1 MHRWVWGREGNV
13 AEEALLLPLV
23 LLIVFG
29 LLGLSLAGITY
40 ASASAA
46 ADYGARVA
54 AVSQDDPVG
63 RGIDAATNMLA
74 SAPGTY
80 HVTIT
85 ADTTPGGVVTV
96 RVEWEAPNPVA
107 GFLRLMGMSDP
118 VLRGA
123 AVASRYKEG
132 W

>member
-1 MHRWVWGREGNV
+1 MRRWIRGRRGNV

-29 LLGLSLAGITY
+29 LLAFALAGIT
-40 ASASAA
+40 SASAA
-46 ADYGARVA
+46 AAADYAARVA

-63 RGIDAATNMLA
+63 RGLEAANRMLSGA
-74 SAPGTY
+74 VGNY
-80 HVTIT
+80 HVIIT
-85 ADTTPGGVVTV
+85 TDSHPGGVVTV
-96 RVEWEAPNPVA
+96 RVEWEAPNPAA
-107 GFLRLMGMSDP
+107 GFLRLMGLRDP
-118 VLRGA
+118 ILRGT

>member
-1 MHRWVWGREGNV
+1 MRRWLWGRGGNV

-29 LLGLSLAGITY
+29 LLAFALAGVT
-40 ASASAA
+40 SATATAA
-46 ADYGARVA
+46 ADYAARVA

-63 RGIDAATNMLA
+63 RGVDAATRML
-74 SAPGTY
+74 SGGVGTY
-80 HVTIT
+80 RVSVT

-96 RVEWEAPNPVA
+96 RVDWEAPNPAA
-107 GFLRLMGMSDP
+107 GFLRLMGLGHP
-118 VLRGA
+118 VLRGTA
-123 AVASRYKEG
+123 IASRYKEG